1 MAGGDCG
8 LFSRKQ
14 AAIRSTL
21 PRCRKVIS
29 AASVQRSLGVLLNF
43 QDMVFRRSPS
53 DPLPRRRSSSWDAI
67 VIVAALLNLAIP
79 TMSAA
84 QGTGAAVPGPGGHDP
99 LPQPGWIRPFVDSV
113 NIGLAY
119 TYDDNVTLGRVD
131 DEILWDQSLALD
143 ASASRAFRMGENAR
157 LVLTG
162 LFNGAKFDRYNG
174 LSDLS
179 GGLEAEIQYRRS
191 GAFDAITYAA
201 FARGWLDNY
210 ASHLRDGSH
219 YSVGVSARGALT
231 DRIELSAELAHNERQ
246 ARSAV
251 WDLIDHSALL
261 SLDYSLGEKGTLYL
275 TGQYRR
281 GDVVSDGHATLVN
294 VSLAKVFV
302 LDDAFP
308 NQQWFAY
315 RSAARTWISTV
326 GYNLP
331 LGHQSSL
338 DISWRRVQS
347 TPTAHLNFDV
357 PGSLRYVGN
366 QYSIVL
372 LKQF

>member
-1 MAGGDCG
+1 MA
-8 LFSRKQ
+8 
-14 AAIRSTL
+14 
-21 PRCRKVIS
+21 
-29 AASVQRSLGVLLNF
+29 
-43 QDMVFRRSPS
+43 
-53 DPLPRRRSSSWDAI
+53 
-67 VIVAALLNLAIP
+67 AALLGLATP
-79 TMSAA
+79 TTPAA
-84 QGTGAAVPGPGGHDP
+84 QGTGAAVSGPVSRGQDQPAEPGS
-99 LPQPGWIRPFVDSV
+99 IKAFVDSV
-113 NIGLAY
+113 NIDLGY
-119 TYDDNVTLGRVD
+119 TYDDNVTLGRTD
-131 DEILWDQSLALD
+131 DDILWDQSLTLD
-143 ASASRAFRMGENAR
+143 ASASRAFRMGDHAR
-157 LVLTG
+157 LVVTG
-162 LFNGAKFDRYNG
+162 LLNGAKFDKYNG
-174 LSDLS
+174 LSNVS

-210 ASHLRDGSH
+210 VSHLRDGSH
-219 YSVGVSARGALT
+219 YSVGVGARGALT
-231 DRIELSAELAHNERQ
+231 DRIELFAELAHNERQ
-246 ARSAV
+246 AQSSV
-251 WDLIDHSALL
+251 WDLVDNSALL
-261 SLDYSLGEKGTLYL
+261 GLDCSLGERGTLYL

-331 LGHQSSL
+331 LGNQASL

-347 TPTAHLNFDV
+347 TPTAQLNFDV
-357 PGSLRYVGN
+357 QGSLRYVGN
-366 QYSIVL
+366 QYSIVF

>member
-1 MAGGDCG
+1 M
-8 LFSRKQ
+8 
-14 AAIRSTL
+14 
-21 PRCRKVIS
+21 
-29 AASVQRSLGVLLNF
+29 
-43 QDMVFRRSPS
+43 
-53 DPLPRRRSSSWDAI
+53 
-67 VIVAALLNLAIP
+67 AALLSLATP
-79 TMSAA
+79 ATSAA
-84 QGTGAAVPGPGGHDP
+84 QGTGAAAPGPVSGGQDQG
-99 LPQPGWIRPFVDSV
+99 PQPSSNRPFLDSV
-113 NIGLAY
+113 QIGLGY
-119 TYDDNVTLGRVD
+119 TYDDNVTLGRTD
-131 DEILWDQSLALD
+131 DEILWDQSLSLD

-162 LFNGAKFDRYNG
+162 LLNGAKFNRYNG
-174 LSDLS
+174 LSNLS
-179 GGLEAEIQYRRS
+179 GGLEAEVQYRRS

-210 ASHLRDGSH
+210 VSRLRDGSH

-231 DRIELSAELAHNERQ
+231 DRIELFAELAHNERQ
-246 ARSAV
+246 AHSAV

-261 SLDYSLGEKGTLYL
+261 SLDYSMGEGGTLYL

-281 GDVVSDGHATLVN
+281 GDVVSDGRATLVN

-331 LGHQSSL
+331 LGHQASL

-347 TPTAHLNFDV
+347 TPTAHLDFDV
-357 PGSLRYVGN
+357 QGSLRYVGN

>member
-1 MAGGDCG
+1 
-8 LFSRKQ
+8 
-14 AAIRSTL
+14 
-21 PRCRKVIS
+21 
-29 AASVQRSLGVLLNF
+29 
-43 QDMVFRRSPS
+43 
-53 DPLPRRRSSSWDAI
+53 
-67 VIVAALLNLAIP
+67 VIVAGLLDLATP
-79 TMSAA
+79 TMSPA
-84 QGTGAAVPGPGGHDP
+84 QGIGAVVPGPISGGEDQ
-99 LPQPGWIRPFVDSV
+99 LPHPGSNRFFLDSV
-113 NIGLAY
+113 NVDLGYI
-119 TYDDNVTLGRVD
+119 YDDNVTLGRTD
-131 DEILWDQSLALD
+131 DDILWDQSLALD
-143 ASASRAFRMGENAR
+143 ASASRAFRMGDHAR
-157 LVLTG
+157 LVVTG
-162 LFNGAKFDRYNG
+162 LFNGAKFDNYNG
-174 LSDLS
+174 LSNVS

-210 ASHLRDGSH
+210 VSHLRDGSH

-231 DRIELSAELAHNERQ
+231 DRIELFVELAHNERQ
-246 ARSAV
+246 AQSSV
-251 WDLIDHSALL
+251 WDLVDNSALL
-261 SLDYSLGEKGTLYL
+261 SLDYSLGEHGTLYL

-315 RSAARTWISTV
+315 RSAARTWITTV

-331 LGHQSSL
+331 LGHQASL
-338 DISWRRVQS
+338 DISWRRIES

-357 PGSLRYVGN
+357 QGSLRYVGN

>member
-1 MAGGDCG
+1 M
-8 LFSRKQ
+8 
-14 AAIRSTL
+14 
-21 PRCRKVIS
+21 
-29 AASVQRSLGVLLNF
+29 
-43 QDMVFRRSPS
+43 
-53 DPLPRRRSSSWDAI
+53 
-67 VIVAALLNLAIP
+67 IVAALLGLAIP
-79 TMSAA
+79 TMPAA
-84 QGTGAAVPGPGGHDP
+84 QGTGAAVPGPVSGGQDQ
-99 LPQPGWIRPFVDSV
+99 LPRPGWIRPFVDSV
-113 NIGLAY
+113 NIGLGY
-119 TYDDNVTLGRVD
+119 TYDDNVTLGRTD

-162 LFNGAKFDRYNG
+162 LLNGAKFDRYND
-174 LSDLS
+174 LSNLS
-179 GGLEAEIQYRRS
+179 GGIEAEIQYRRS

-210 ASHLRDGSH
+210 VSRLRDGSH
-219 YSVGVSARGALT
+219 YSIGVSARGALT

-246 ARSAV
+246 AQSAV

-261 SLDYSLGEKGTLYL
+261 SLDYSLGERGTLYL

-331 LGHQSSL
+331 LGQQASL

-357 PGSLRYVGN
+357 QGSLRYVGN

>member
-1 MAGGDCG
+1 V
-8 LFSRKQ
+8 S
-14 AAIRSTL
+14 
-21 PRCRKVIS
+21 
-29 AASVQRSLGVLLNF
+29 
-43 QDMVFRRSPS
+43 
-53 DPLPRRRSSSWDAI
+53 
-67 VIVAALLNLAIP
+67 
-79 TMSAA
+79 
-84 QGTGAAVPGPGGHDP
+84 
-99 LPQPGWIRPFVDSV
+99 
-113 NIGLAY
+113 IGLGY
-119 TYDDNVTLGRVD
+119 TYDDNVTLGRTD

-143 ASASRAFRMGENAR
+143 ASASRAFRMGEHVR

-162 LFNGAKFDRYNG
+162 LLNGAKFDRYNG
-174 LSDLS
+174 LSNLS

-219 YSVGVSARGALT
+219 YSIGVSARGALT

-246 ARSAV
+246 AQSSV

-261 SLDYSLGEKGTLYL
+261 SLDYSLGDKGTLYL

-357 PGSLRYVGN
+357 QGSLRYVGN
-366 QYSIVL
+366 QYSIVF

>member
-1 MAGGDCG
+1 
-8 LFSRKQ
+8 L
-14 AAIRSTL
+14 
-21 PRCRKVIS
+21 
-29 AASVQRSLGVLLNF
+29 
-43 QDMVFRRSPS
+43 
-53 DPLPRRRSSSWDAI
+53 
-67 VIVAALLNLAIP
+67 IVAGLLNLATI
-79 TMSAA
+79 TTSAA
-84 QGTGAAVPGPGGHDP
+84 QGTGAPVSGPVTGSQNQLPPPGSK
-99 LPQPGWIRPFVDSV
+99 LPFLDSV
-113 NIGLAY
+113 QIGLGY
-119 TYDDNVTLGRVD
+119 THDDNVTLGRTD

-143 ASASRAFRMGENAR
+143 ASSSRDVRISDTVR
-157 LVLTG
+157 LVVTG
-162 LFNGAKFDRYNG
+162 LLRGEKFDRFNG
-174 LSDLS
+174 LSNLS
-179 GGLEAEIQYRRS
+179 GGLEAEIQYRQS

-231 DRIELSAELAHNERQ
+231 DRVELFGELAHNERHAQ
-246 ARSAV
+246 SSV
-251 WDLIDHSALL
+251 WDVIDHSALL
-261 SLDYSLGEKGTLYL
+261 NLDYSLGESGTLYL

-281 GDVVSDGHATLVN
+281 GDVVSDGRATLVN

-308 NQQWFAY
+308 SQQWFAY
-315 RSAARTWISTV
+315 RSSGRTWISTV

-331 LGHQSSL
+331 LGQQASL

-347 TPTAHLNFDV
+347 TPTAQLNFDV
-357 PGSLRYVGN
+357 QGSLRYVAN

>member
-1 MAGGDCG
+1 M
-8 LFSRKQ
+8 
-14 AAIRSTL
+14 
-21 PRCRKVIS
+21 
-29 AASVQRSLGVLLNF
+29 RSLCRG
-43 QDMVFRRSPS
+43 
-53 DPLPRRRSSSWDAI
+53 AI
-67 VIVAALLNLAIP
+67 VIVAALLSLATP
-79 TMSAA
+79 TASAA
-84 QGTGAAVPGPGGHDP
+84 QGTGAVVPGPVSGGQDQ
-99 LPQPGWIRPFVDSV
+99 LPQSGSNQPFLDSV
-113 NIGLAY
+113 NVDLGY
-119 TYDDNVTLGRVD
+119 TYDDNVTLGRTRD
-131 DEILWDQSLALD
+131 DILWDQSLALD
-143 ASASRAFRMGENAR
+143 ASATRDVRISDNLR
-157 LVLTG
+157 LVVTGLLTG
-162 LFNGAKFDRYNG
+162 QKFDRYNG
-174 LSDLS
+174 LSNLS
-179 GGLEAEIQYRRS
+179 GGVEAELQYRQS

-219 YSVGVSARGALT
+219 YSVGVSARGAVT
-231 DRIELSAELAHNERQ
+231 DRIGLFGELAYNERRAQ
-246 ARSAV
+246 SEV
-251 WDLIDHSALL
+251 WDVIDQSALL
-261 SLDYSLGEKGTLYL
+261 NLDYSLGDRGTLYL

-315 RSAARTWISTV
+315 RSEARTWISTV

-331 LGHQSSL
+331 LGHQASL

-347 TPTAHLNFDV
+347 TPTANLNFDV
-357 PGSLRYVGN
+357 QGSLRYVGN

>member
-43 QDMVFRRSPS
+43 QDMVFRRSPT

>member
-1 MAGGDCG
+1 MPGLVSGG
-8 LFSRKQ
+8 
-14 AAIRSTL
+14 
-21 PRCRKVIS
+21 
-29 AASVQRSLGVLLNF
+29 
-43 QDMVFRRSPS
+43 QD
-53 DPLPRRRSSSWDAI
+53 
-67 VIVAALLNLAIP
+67 
-79 TMSAA
+79 
-84 QGTGAAVPGPGGHDP
+84 Q
-99 LPQPGWIRPFVDSV
+99 LPQPGSNRPFLDSV
-113 NIGLAY
+113 QIGLGY
-119 TYDDNVTLGRVD
+119 TYDDNVTLGRTH

-143 ASASRAFRMGENAR
+143 ASASRDVRISDTVR
-157 LVLTG
+157 LVVTG
-162 LFNGAKFDRYNG
+162 LLRGEKFDRYNG
-174 LSDLS
+174 LSNLS
-179 GGLEAEIQYRRS
+179 GGLEAEIQYRQS

-231 DRIELSAELAHNERQ
+231 DRIALSGELARNERHAQ
-246 ARSAV
+246 SEV
-251 WDLIDHSALL
+251 WDVIDHSALL
-261 SLDYSLGEKGTLYL
+261 NLDYSLGKSGTLYL

-315 RSAARTWISTV
+315 RSGAHTWISTV

-331 LGHQSSL
+331 LGHDASL

-347 TPTAHLNFDV
+347 TPTARLNFDV
-357 PGSLRYVGN
+357 QGSLRYVGN